1 MTCAEFLERYTDFRD
16 GLITSPR
23 ELRRFERHLVR
34 CATCRRYDAALR
46 RGVLALRAVETIEA
60 SPAFRRALDVRIAHE
75 RRASREV
82 PARAGFAAALFIA
95 AALALVALEAVRRP
109 EIAQAPSLPPVPFP
123 RPVVQAGVP
132 FVSFQDPRA
141 GVFAGSPNA
150 AAASLGE
157 PASAGR

>member
-1 MTCAEFLERYTDFRD
+1 MICSEFLERYTDFRD

-46 RGVLALRAVETIEA
+46 RGVLALQAAETIEA
-60 SPAFRRALDVRIAHE
+60 SPAFRRDLDARIAHE
-75 RRASREV
+75 RRAAREV

-109 EIAQAPSLPPVPFP
+109 EIAQAPPLPPVPFP
-123 RPVVQAGVP
+123 KPVVQAGVP

-150 AAASLGE
+150 APASLGE